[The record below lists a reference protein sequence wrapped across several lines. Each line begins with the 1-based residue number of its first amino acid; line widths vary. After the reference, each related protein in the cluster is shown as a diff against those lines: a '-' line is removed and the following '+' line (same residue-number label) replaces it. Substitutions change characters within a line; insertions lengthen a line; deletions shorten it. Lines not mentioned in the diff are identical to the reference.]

1 MFSFCQL
8 CIDSIIWKD
17 IYLIKL
23 LYYFMFDK
31 LPISSKTEKI
41 LTKSLD
47 EPISVEDA
55 NYLINI
61 KGSDLYPL
69 LATADYLRQEIAGNN
84 VTFINNCNINFTNIC
99 TVRCGFCAFGKDADD
114 PEAYILD
121 DEAILKKAQGAVDK
135 GAHEFCV
142 MGGVLPDADVEYY
155 EHLLQLLKG
164 EFPNIMIHGFSPTM
178 IKDAS
183 VVSGISVEDAFERL
197 KSAGL
202 DTLPGTAAEILTD
215 RSREIICP
223 EKVTTQEWIDI
234 VKTAHEVGIPGS
246 ATIMYG
252 HVETPEERVEHID
265 IIRKIQQE
273 THGFTEFIPMTFM
286 HEYSPIFLEGQ
297 QNLGATGTED
307 LKLYAVARLMLKD
320 LIPNIQVSWVKMGFR
335 FAQVSLT
342 AGANDLGGTLGGDE
356 LSEAS
361 GAPDGVEAS
370 IDTLSNMVRD
380 LGRNPI
386 ERNSKYT
393 EFYPIESKSSDV
405 KIVSK

>member
-1 MFSFCQL
+1 
-8 CIDSIIWKD
+8 
-17 IYLIKL
+17 
-23 LYYFMFDK
+23 MFDK
-31 LPISSKTEKI
+31 LPVSAKTERI
-41 LTKSLD
+41 LSKSLD
-47 EPISVEDA
+47 EAISVEEA
-55 NYLINI
+55 NHLMNI
-61 KGSDLYPL
+61 RGHDLYPL
-69 LATADYLRQEIAGNN
+69 LATADYLRSEIAGDN

-114 PEAYILD
+114 PEAYVLND
-121 DEAILKKAQGAVDK
+121 DEILTKAEGAVER

-142 MGGVLPDADVEYY
+142 MGGVLPDADIEYY
-155 EHLLQLLKG
+155 EHMLQLLKG
-164 EFPNIMIHGFSPTM
+164 QYPDVMIHGFSPTM
-178 IKDAS
+178 IADACTL
-183 VVSGISVEDAFERL
+183 SGIDVAEGCQRL
-197 KSAGL
+197 KDAGL

-215 RSREIICP
+215 RSRELICP
-223 EKVTTQEWIDI
+223 EKVSVAEWIGI

-252 HVETPEERVEHID
+252 HVETLAERVEHLD
-265 IIRKIQQE
+265 IIRKLQEE

-297 QNLGATGTED
+297 SNLGATGTED
-307 LKLYAVARLMLKD
+307 LKLYAVARLMLRD

-361 GAPDGVEAS
+361 GAPDGVDAS
-370 IDTLSNMVRD
+370 IETLSRIVRN

-393 EFYPIESKSSDV
+393 EFYPIK
-405 KIVSK
+405 

>member
-1 MFSFCQL
+1 
-8 CIDSIIWKD
+8 
-17 IYLIKL
+17 
-23 LYYFMFDK
+23 MFDK
-31 LPISSKTEKI
+31 LPVSSKTERI
-41 LTKSLD
+41 LSKSLD
-47 EPISVEDA
+47 EPISVEEG
-55 NYLINI
+55 NYLMNI
-61 KGSDLYPL
+61 KGADLYPL
-69 LATADYLRQEIAGNN
+69 LATADYLRSEIVGNN

-114 PEAYILD
+114 PEAYIMD
-121 DEAILKKAQGAVDK
+121 DESILEKAQGAVDK
-135 GAHEFCV
+135 GAHEFCL
-142 MGGVLPDADVEYY
+142 MGGVLPDADIEYY
-155 EHLLQLLKG
+155 EHLLMLLKG
-164 EFPNIMIHGFSPTM
+164 NFPKTLIHGFSPTM
-178 IKDAS
+178 INDAAK
-183 VVSGISVEDAFERL
+183 VSGIDIAEACERL
-197 KSAGL
+197 KVAGL

-223 EKVTTQEWIDI
+223 EKVSVQEWVDI
-234 VKTAHEVGIPGS
+234 VRTAHEVGIPGS

-252 HVETPEERVEHID
+252 HVETLEERVKHID
-265 IIRKIQQE
+265 IIRNLQE
-273 THGFTEFIPMTFM
+273 ETRGFTEFIPMTFM

-307 LKLYAVARLMLKD
+307 LKLYAVSRLMLRD

-356 LSEAS
+356 LSAAS

-370 IDTLSNMVRD
+370 ITTLSDMVKN

-393 EFYPIESKSSDV
+393 EFYPIANNSIGMASK
-405 KIVSK
+405 

>member
-1 MFSFCQL
+1 
-8 CIDSIIWKD
+8 
-17 IYLIKL
+17 
-23 LYYFMFDK
+23 MFDK

-47 EPISVEDA
+47 EAISVEEA
-55 NYLINI
+55 NHLMNV
-61 KGSDLYPL
+61 KGADLYPL
-69 LATADYLRQEIAGNN
+69 IATADYLRHEIVGND
-84 VTFINNCNINFTNIC
+84 VTFIKNCNINFTNIC

-114 PEAYILD
+114 PDAYIMN
-121 DEAILKKAQGAVDK
+121 DEEILAKGQNAVDN
-135 GAHEFCV
+135 GAREFTL
-142 MGGVLPDADVEYY
+142 MGGVHPDADIEYY
-155 EHLLQLLKG
+155 EHLLHLLKG
-164 EFPNIMIHGFSPTM
+164 EFPDVMIHGFSPTM
-178 IKDAS
+178 INDAALA
-183 VVSGISVEDAFERL
+183 SGMDMAEACERL
-197 KSAGL
+197 KDAGL

-223 EKVTTQEWIDI
+223 EKVSVQEWIDA
-234 VKTAHEVGIPGS
+234 VRTAHEAGIPGS

-252 HVETPEERVEHID
+252 HVETLEERVEHID
-265 IIRKIQQE
+265 IIRRLQEE

-297 QNLGATGTED
+297 TNLGATGTED
-307 LKLYAVARLMLKD
+307 LKLYAVSRLMLRD

-361 GAPDGVEAS
+361 GAPDGVDAS
-370 IDTLSNMVRD
+370 IETLESIVKN

-393 EFYPIESKSSDV
+393 EFYPIHSSSKL
-405 KIVSK
+405 KMPSK

>member
-1 MFSFCQL
+1 
-8 CIDSIIWKD
+8 
-17 IYLIKL
+17 
-23 LYYFMFDK
+23 MFDK
-31 LPISSKTEKI
+31 LLISSKTEKI

-47 EPISVEDA
+47 EQITVEEA
-55 NYLINI
+55 NHLMNI
-61 KGSDLYPL
+61 QGPDLYPL
-69 LATADYLRQEIAGNN
+69 LATADYLRHEIVGDD

-114 PEAYILD
+114 PEAYILN
-121 DEAILKKAQGAVDK
+121 DEQILAKAQGAVEK

-142 MGGVLPDADVEYY
+142 MGGVLPDADIEYY
-155 EHLLQLLKG
+155 EHLMHLLKD
-164 EFPNIMIHGFSPTM
+164 EYPDIMIHGFSPTM
-178 IKDAS
+178 VRDACL
-183 VVSGISVEDAFERL
+183 VSGIDMTEGFERL

-202 DTLPGTAAEILTD
+202 DTLPGTAAEIVTD

-223 EKVTTQEWIDI
+223 EKVSVAEWIEA

-252 HVETPEERVEHID
+252 HVETLEERVEHID
-265 IIRKIQQE
+265 IIRRLQE
-273 THGFTEFIPMTFM
+273 ETQGFTEFIPMTFM

-297 QNLGATGTED
+297 TNLGASGTED
-307 LKLYAVARLMLKD
+307 LKLYAVSRLMLRD

-335 FAQVSLT
+335 FAQVALT
-342 AGANDLGGTLGGDE
+342 AGTNDLGGTLGGDE

-370 IDTLSNMVRD
+370 IETLDSMVRN

-393 EFYPIESKSSDV
+393 EFYPIAQGIELPSK
-405 KIVSK
+405 

>member
-1 MFSFCQL
+1 
-8 CIDSIIWKD
+8 
-17 IYLIKL
+17 
-23 LYYFMFDK
+23 MFDK

-47 EPISVEDA
+47 EEISVEEA
-55 NYLINI
+55 NHLMNI
-61 KGSDLYPL
+61 KGADLYPL
-69 LATADYLRQEIAGNN
+69 LATADFLRSKIVGDD
-84 VTFINNCNINFTNIC
+84 VTFINNCNINFTNVCI
-99 TVRCGFCAFGKDADD
+99 VRCGFCAFGKDADD
-114 PEAYILD
+114 PEAYILND
-121 DEAILKKAQGAVDK
+121 DEILAKAQGAVEN
-135 GAHEFCV
+135 GAREFTL
-142 MGGVLPDADVEYY
+142 MGGVLPDADIEYY
-155 EHLLQLLKG
+155 EHLLTLLKDNY
-164 EFPNIMIHGFSPTM
+164 PDVSIHGYSPTM
-178 IKDAS
+178 INDACNL
-183 VVSGISVEDAFERL
+183 SGISLSEGCERL
-197 KSAGL
+197 KAAGL

-223 EKVTTQEWIDI
+223 EKVSVAEWIEM

-252 HVETPEERVEHID
+252 HVETLEERVEHID
-265 IIRKIQQE
+265 IIRRIQEE

-297 QNLGATGTED
+297 RNLGATGTED
-307 LKLYAVARLMLKD
+307 LKLYAVSRLMLRD

-370 IDTLSNMVRD
+370 IDSLAKIVRN

-393 EFYPIESKSSDV
+393 EFYPIE
-405 KIVSK
+405 

>member
-1 MFSFCQL
+1 
-8 CIDSIIWKD
+8 
-17 IYLIKL
+17 
-23 LYYFMFDK
+23 MFDK

-47 EPISVEDA
+47 EPISAEDA

-121 DEAILKKAQGAVDK
+121 DEAILKKAQGAFDK

>member
-1 MFSFCQL
+1 
-8 CIDSIIWKD
+8 
-17 IYLIKL
+17 
-23 LYYFMFDK
+23 MFDK
-31 LPISSKTEKI
+31 LPRSSKTEKI

-47 EPISVEDA
+47 EPISAEDA

-121 DEAILKKAQGAVDK
+121 DEAILKKAQRAVDK

>member
-1 MFSFCQL
+1 
-8 CIDSIIWKD
+8 
-17 IYLIKL
+17 
-23 LYYFMFDK
+23 MFDK
-31 LPISSKTEKI
+31 LSISSKTERI

-47 EPISVEDA
+47 EEITVEEA
-55 NYLINI
+55 NHLMNI
-61 KGSDLYPL
+61 KGNELYPL
-69 LATADYLRQEIAGNN
+69 LATADYLRHEIVGDN

-114 PEAYILD
+114 PEAYILN
-121 DEAILKKAQGAVDK
+121 DEQILEKAEGAVQK

-142 MGGVLPDADVEYY
+142 MGGVLPDADIEYY
-155 EHLLQLLKG
+155 EHLMHLLKD
-164 EFPNIMIHGFSPTM
+164 EYPDVMIHGFSPTM
-178 IKDAS
+178 IRDAC
-183 VVSGISVEDAFERL
+183 VLSGIDMAEGCERL

-223 EKVTTQEWIDI
+223 EKVSVAEWIDT

-252 HVETPEERVEHID
+252 HVETLEERVEHID
-265 IIRKIQQE
+265 IIRKLQEE

-297 QNLGATGTED
+297 RNLGATGTED
-307 LKLYAVARLMLKD
+307 LKLYAVSRLMLRD
-320 LIPNIQVSWVKMGFR
+320 AIPNIQVSWVKMGFR
-335 FAQVSLT
+335 FAQVALT
-342 AGANDLGGTLGGDE
+342 AGTNDLGGTLGGDE

-361 GAPDGVEAS
+361 GAPDGVDAS
-370 IDTLSNMVRD
+370 IDTLAKMVRN

-393 EFYPIESKSSDV
+393 EFYPINSK
-405 KIVSK
+405 

>member
-1 MFSFCQL
+1 
-8 CIDSIIWKD
+8 
-17 IYLIKL
+17 
-23 LYYFMFDK
+23 MFDK

-47 EPISVEDA
+47 EAISVEEA
-55 NYLINI
+55 NHLMNI
-61 KGSDLYPL
+61 KGPDLYPL
-69 LATADYLRQEIAGNN
+69 LATADYLRQKIVGNN

-114 PEAYILD
+114 PEAYIMN
-121 DEAILKKAQGAVDK
+121 DEQILSKAEDAVQK

-142 MGGVLPDADVEYY
+142 MGGVLPDADIEYY
-155 EHLLQLLKG
+155 EHLLHLLKD
-164 EFPNIMIHGFSPTM
+164 EYPDVMIHGFSPTM
-178 IKDAS
+178 INDACI
-183 VVSGISVEDAFERL
+183 VSGMDVAEGCERL
-197 KSAGL
+197 KDAGL

-215 RSREIICP
+215 RSRDLICP
-223 EKVTTQEWIDI
+223 EKVSVSEWIDI

-252 HVETPEERVEHID
+252 HVETLEERVEHID
-265 IIRKIQQE
+265 IIRQIQEE

-297 QNLGATGTED
+297 SNLGATGTED
-307 LKLYAVARLMLKD
+307 LKLYAVSRLMLRD
-320 LIPNIQVSWVKMGFR
+320 VIPNIQVSWVKMGFR

-361 GAPDGVEAS
+361 GAPDGVDAS
-370 IDTLSNMVRD
+370 IDTLSNMVRN

-386 ERNSKYT
+386 GRNSKYT
-393 EFYPIESKSSDV
+393 EFYPLDEKKVFASKIMD
-405 KIVSK
+405 

>member
-1 MFSFCQL
+1 
-8 CIDSIIWKD
+8 
-17 IYLIKL
+17 
-23 LYYFMFDK
+23 MFDK
-31 LPISSKTEKI
+31 LPIFSKTEKI

-47 EPISVEDA
+47 EPISAEDA

-121 DEAILKKAQGAVDK
+121 DEAILKKAQEAVDK

-361 GAPDGVEAS
+361 GAPDGVEVS

>member
-1 MFSFCQL
+1 M
-8 CIDSIIWKD
+8 
-17 IYLIKL
+17 
-23 LYYFMFDK
+23 
-31 LPISSKTEKI
+31 
-41 LTKSLD
+41 
-47 EPISVEDA
+47 
-55 NYLINI
+55 
-61 KGSDLYPL
+61 G
-69 LATADYLRQEIAGNN
+69 
-84 VTFINNCNINFTNIC
+84 
-99 TVRCGFCAFGKDADD
+99 
-114 PEAYILD
+114 
-121 DEAILKKAQGAVDK
+121 
-135 GAHEFCV
+135 EF
-142 MGGVLPDADVEYY
+142 LPDADVEYY

>member
-1 MFSFCQL
+1 
-8 CIDSIIWKD
+8 
-17 IYLIKL
+17 
-23 LYYFMFDK
+23 MFDK
-31 LPISSKTEKI
+31 LPISSKTERI

-47 EPISVEDA
+47 EQITVEEA
-55 NYLINI
+55 NHLMNI
-61 KGSDLYPL
+61 KGPDLYPL
-69 LATADYLRQEIAGNN
+69 LATADYLRHEIVGDD

-114 PEAYILD
+114 PEAYILN
-121 DEAILKKAQGAVDK
+121 DEQILAKAQGAVEK

-142 MGGVLPDADVEYY
+142 MGGVLPDADIEYY
-155 EHLLQLLKG
+155 EHLMHLLKD
-164 EFPNIMIHGFSPTM
+164 EYPNVMIHGFSPTM
-178 IKDAS
+178 VRDAC
-183 VVSGISVEDAFERL
+183 VVSGMDMAEGFERL
-197 KSAGL
+197 KAAGL

-223 EKVTTQEWIDI
+223 EKVSVAEWIDA

-252 HVETPEERVEHID
+252 HVETLEERVEHID
-265 IIRKIQQE
+265 IIRRLQE
-273 THGFTEFIPMTFM
+273 ETQGFTEFIPMTFM

-297 QNLGATGTED
+297 TNLGASGTED
-307 LKLYAVARLMLKD
+307 LKLYAVSRLMLRD

-335 FAQVSLT
+335 FAQVALT
-342 AGANDLGGTLGGDE
+342 AGTNDLGGTLGGDE
-356 LSEAS
+356 LSAAS

-370 IDTLSNMVRD
+370 IETLDSMVRN

-393 EFYPIESKSSDV
+393 EFYPILNGIEMPSK
-405 KIVSK
+405 

>member
-1 MFSFCQL
+1 
-8 CIDSIIWKD
+8 
-17 IYLIKL
+17 
-23 LYYFMFDK
+23 MFDK
-31 LPISSKTEKI
+31 LPVSSKTEKI

-47 EPISVEDA
+47 EQISVDEA
-55 NYLINI
+55 NHLMNI
-61 KGSDLYPL
+61 KGADLYPL
-69 LATADYLRQEIAGNN
+69 LATADYLRREIVGDN

-114 PEAYILD
+114 PEAYILN
-121 DEAILKKAQGAVDK
+121 DEQILKKASGAVEK

-142 MGGVLPDADVEYY
+142 MGGVLPDADIEYY

-164 EFPNIMIHGFSPTM
+164 EYPNVMIHGFSPTM
-178 IKDAS
+178 INDACLL
-183 VVSGISVEDAFERL
+183 SGIDIAEGCERL
-197 KSAGL
+197 KDAGL

-215 RSREIICP
+215 RSRELICP
-223 EKVTTQEWIDI
+223 EKVSVSEWINL
-234 VKTAHEVGIPGS
+234 VKTAHEVGVPGS

-252 HVETPEERVEHID
+252 HVETLEERVEHID
-265 IIRKIQQE
+265 IIRRIQEE

-286 HEYSPIFLEGQ
+286 HEFSPIFLEGQ
-297 QNLGATGTED
+297 SNLGATGTQD
-307 LKLYAVARLMLKD
+307 LKLYAVSRLMLRD
-320 LIPNIQVSWVKMGFR
+320 LIPNIQVSWVKMGYR

-370 IDTLSNMVRD
+370 IGTLSRMVRD

-393 EFYPIESKSSDV
+393 EFYPIEKEMGVNSK
-405 KIVSK
+405 

>member
-1 MFSFCQL
+1 
-8 CIDSIIWKD
+8 
-17 IYLIKL
+17 
-23 LYYFMFDK
+23 MFDK

-47 EPISVEDA
+47 EAISVEEA
-55 NYLINI
+55 NHLMNI
-61 KGSDLYPL
+61 KGPDLYPL
-69 LATADYLRQEIAGNN
+69 LATADYLRQKIVGNN

-114 PEAYILD
+114 PEAYIMN
-121 DEAILKKAQGAVDK
+121 DEQILSKAEDAVQK

-142 MGGVLPDADVEYY
+142 MGGVLPDADIEYY
-155 EHLLQLLKG
+155 EHLLHLLKD
-164 EFPNIMIHGFSPTM
+164 EYPDVMIHGFSPTM
-178 IKDAS
+178 INDACI
-183 VVSGISVEDAFERL
+183 VSGMDVAEGCERL
-197 KSAGL
+197 KDAGL

-215 RSREIICP
+215 RSRDLICP
-223 EKVTTQEWIDI
+223 EKVSVSEWIDI

-252 HVETPEERVEHID
+252 HVETLGERVEHID
-265 IIRKIQQE
+265 IIRQLQE
-273 THGFTEFIPMTFM
+273 DTHGFTEFIPMTVM

-297 QNLGATGTED
+297 SNLGATGTED
-307 LKLYAVARLMLKD
+307 LKLYAVSRLMLRD
-320 LIPNIQVSWVKMGFR
+320 VIPNIQVSWVKMGFR

-361 GAPDGVEAS
+361 GAPDGVDAS
-370 IDTLSNMVRD
+370 IDTLSNMVRN

-386 ERNSKYT
+386 GRNSKYT
-393 EFYPIESKSSDV
+393 EFYPLDEKKVFASKIMD
-405 KIVSK
+405 